1 VEATGLWYVF
11 RPRSLLTFLAGV
23 RKTPSFSGGYHSH
36 SETFPVVSFA
46 RIFNGAFPIMWT
58 QIFVVT
64 VFISI
69 FIGIILDKVDK
80 TLLAVAGAVILMLS
94 GVLDFEGAVHAID
107 FDTIGLLLGMM
118 VFVEGL
124 TEVGIFK
131 WISLQL
137 GLITKGNP
145 LTIFLLLGI
154 STAILSAFLDNVTTV
169 LILAPL
175 MITLTQGI
183 GLPPKIFLLFVIFM
197 SNIGGAATMI
207 GDPPNILIGSQ
218 VETLGFL
225 DFLKFMTVPVL
236 VSMGAVTL
244 YLLAVKRDL
253 VRSRNDQLSWLFTSS
268 LMLSDIRHQ
277 ARSYYLSQKVKIKAF
292 LVFSFVIL
300 GFLLHPIIHVEA
312 PVIAISGAVLLLL
325 SFHKEIDLHH
335 LFGRVE
341 WHTLLFFAGLFIV
354 VGALEEVGVLELLSH
369 LLLSLTSDTL
379 LLILL
384 ILWASAI
391 LSAIVDN
398 IPFVA
403 VMIPILKDLLA
414 QEPFRSDP
422 KSHLLWWA
430 LALGACFGGN
440 GSMIGASANV
450 VTIGIARAKG
460 VHLSFIEFAKE
471 ALPVTLITIVISS
484 FYLAI
489 LYWL

>member
-1 VEATGLWYVF
+1 MLRT
-11 RPRSLLTFLAGV
+11 
-23 RKTPSFSGGYHSH
+23 
-36 SETFPVVSFA
+36 FA
-46 RIFNGAFPIMWT
+46 RDRILIKQTFRYSSAAQIVTYVGKTEFMWT
-58 QIFVVT
+58 QIFVIT

-80 TLLAVAGAVILMLS
+80 TLLAVAGAVILMLG

-124 TEVGIFK
+124 TEVGVFH

-145 LTIFLLLGI
+145 LAIFLLLGI
-154 STAILSAFLDNVTTV
+154 ATAFLSAFLDNVTTV

-183 GLPPKIFLLFVIFM
+183 GLPPKIFLLSVIFM

-218 VETLGFL
+218 VETLGFV
-225 DFLKFMTVPVL
+225 DFLKYMTAPVL
-236 VSMGAVTL
+236 VSMVLVIL
-244 YLLAVKRDL
+244 YLKMAKRDL
-253 VRSRNDQLSWLFTSS
+253 IRSRNSHFSWLFTSS

-277 ARSYYLSQKVKIKAF
+277 ARSFHLSQKVKIKAF
-292 LVFSFVIL
+292 LVFAFVIL
-300 GFLLHPIIHVEA
+300 GFLLHPIIHIEA
-312 PVIAISGAVLLLL
+312 PVIAITGAVLLLL

-369 LLLSLTSDTL
+369 LLISLTSDTL
-379 LLILL
+379 SLILL
-384 ILWASAI
+384 VLWASAI
-391 LSAIVDN
+391 LSAVVDN

-414 QEPFRSDP
+414 QEPFQSNP

-430 LALGACFGGN
+430 LALGACLGGN

-450 VTIGIARAKG
+450 VTVGIARSRG
-460 VHLSFIEFAKE
+460 VHINFVEFAKE
-471 ALPVTLITIVISS
+471 ALPVTLITIIIATI
-484 FYLAI
+484 YLAI
-489 LYWL
+489 LYFV